1 MRLLLSEY
9 SPEECPFKTVVVDV
23 THKCNMEC
31 SNCYIPNRDIP
42 DTPTE
47 VIEEF
52 LSKLPKRTNVRFI
65 GAEPT
70 MRNDLP
76 ELIQTARKFGHR
88 PMVMTNGLRLARKEY
103 VEILNNSGLD
113 YVYLSMNGADN
124 DEVYKVLDGG
134 KFATVKLR
142 ALRNILNT
150 GLGLHTGTILVKD
163 LSNTMIRRQ
172 IDLVVEEAKNLGIRF
187 DTHPTYKRLPPV
199 LRFRNVGLLG
209 RNMGEESVLSL
220 LEVKELFET
229 NLGLTWGQIEERS
242 LSGVTSYETP
252 TKDHSFILPY
262 ETEIGTILVRFID
275 WSLDKEED
283 DYRGRMTPEGMVA
296 NFFSHVKANEFN
308 Y

>member
-1 MRLLLSEY
+1 MFEY
-9 SPEECPFKTVVVDV
+9 KPEECPFKTVVVDI

-42 DTPTE
+42 DTPTGL
-47 VIEEF
+47 IEEF

-70 MRNDLP
+70 MRSDLP

-103 VEILNNSGLD
+103 VETLNNSGLD

-142 ALRNILNT
+142 ALRNILST

-172 IDLVVEEAKNLGIRF
+172 IDLVVDEAKRLGIRF

-209 RNMGEESVLSL
+209 RNMGENSVLDL
-220 LEVKELFET
+220 TEVKELFET
-229 NLGLTWGQIEERS
+229 NLGMTWDQIQERS
-242 LSGVTSYETP
+242 LDGVTSYETGL
-252 TKDHSFILPY
+252 DYLSFIIPY
-262 ETEIGTILVRFID
+262 ETEIGTVLVRFID
-275 WSLDKEED
+275 WSNDKEDEGD
-283 DYRGRMTPEGMVA
+283 AYRGRMTPDGMVA